1 MQTLRIVGKASHVKF
16 INSLWRIVPYSCVD
30 ASNNNN
36 SYYTDDC
43 FLSKSGGEGD
53 KREGEKKRKE
63 KKRKRTEG
71 EGSESLIEFLKSSN
85 SDSNFSRG
93 ENDSRVN
100 LRRLKRNIR
109 WPFISIFASTISTLV
124 SYISCMYKLSRTP
137 TRLVRRE

>member
-53 KREGEKKRKE
+53 KREEEKKRKE
-63 KKRKRTEG
+63 KKKDGRRRKR
-71 EGSESLIEFLKSSN
+71 IAH
-85 SDSNFSRG
+85 R
-93 ENDSRVN
+93 
-100 LRRLKRNIR
+100 
-109 WPFISIFASTISTLV
+109 ISQKFQFGFELLAWR
-124 SYISCMYKLSRTP
+124 K
-137 TRLVRRE
+137 

>member
-63 KKRKRTEG
+63 KRRKEKEANR
-71 EGSESLIEFLKSSN
+71 S
-85 SDSNFSRG
+85 SNFSKVPIRIRT
-93 ENDSRVN
+93 SRVE
-100 LRRLKRNIR
+100 KMIR
-109 WPFISIFASTISTLV
+109 VSISPIET
-124 SYISCMYKLSRTP
+124 
-137 TRLVRRE
+137 